1 MVTAVI
7 ILLFL
12 AVVNTSIQWYV
23 ETESR
28 CPNTKVSVCRFF
40 RCYEILKTEMVDLVT
55 NNLLP
60 TTRSV
65 ASDRKQFRNGYDLD

>member
-1 MVTAVI
+1 MMVTAVI
-7 ILLFL
+7 LLLFL
-12 AVVNTSIQWYV
+12 AVVNVQWYV
-23 ETESR
+23 EIESR
-28 CPNTKVSVCRFF
+28 RPNTRASVCRFF

>member
-7 ILLFL
+7 ILLL
-12 AVVNTSIQWYV
+12 SAVVNDIQWYV

-28 CPNTKVSVCRFF
+28 RPNTRASVYRFF